1 MNYQFDTLNNKCFI
15 YDKAGNVVE
24 QINYVYTDGEAKA
37 AFDNYIISISR
48 KGN

>member
-24 QINYVYTDGEAKA
+24 QINYVYTDGEAKV
-37 AFDNYIISISR
+37 AFDNYIAVNSR